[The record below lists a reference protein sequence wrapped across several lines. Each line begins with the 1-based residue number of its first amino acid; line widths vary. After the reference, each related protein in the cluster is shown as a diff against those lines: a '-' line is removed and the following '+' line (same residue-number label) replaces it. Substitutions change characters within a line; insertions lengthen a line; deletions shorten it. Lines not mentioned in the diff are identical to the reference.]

1 MSMTDLARSHEIQAV
16 HRIRYSPQG
25 PVLKRFHESS
35 HYMRCIVGPLGS
47 GKTQASIVEI
57 LRRIMTQPVSK
68 DGVRKSRWL
77 AVRNTLPDLES
88 TTIKDFKE
96 IVTEGMGLGTWK
108 HSSPVTCSIETYDTR
123 GIPVRAEILF
133 RSFDVLTDEKKARG
147 MQLTGAWLNELK
159 ELHKLN
165 VDMVMAR
172 VGRYPSKLECPNGW
186 YGCIADS
193 NAPDADHWLGKFMLE
208 EKPENWW
215 IGRQP
220 GAVTR
225 VDGRW
230 VVNQLAENIRNLP
243 DKYYDNQRQGKSEN
257 WIRAN
262 LGNELVYVTDG
273 RPVHPAFNE
282 AVHVQHCGAH
292 PGQTIYIGL
301 DWGRTPA
308 AAFCC
313 LNADGTWSVIDE
325 LVTENMSA
333 YTFGGI
339 LRDKISRDF
348 PSHNVELFGDPA
360 GTQKGQAT
368 DHSCFQML
376 EEHGLYATP
385 CHTNKFELRAGAL
398 DSQLQRLQH
407 GKPQIAFDPK
417 CRTLVKG
424 LAGAY
429 QFKRLQVSG
438 DDRFRDVPDKGPES
452 HVVEALHYVLL
463 SVDGGAFSQW
473 AEHDLSDY
481 KRDLSIYE

>member
-1 MSMTDLARSHEIQAV
+1 MTSLASRGHDIQPV
-16 HRIRYSPQG
+16 HRLKYKPQG
-25 PVLKRFHESS
+25 HVLKEFHRSKK
-35 HYMRCIVGPLGS
+35 YMRCIVGPLGS
-47 GKTQASIVEI
+47 GKTQASIAEI
-57 LRRIMTQPVSK
+57 LYRIMTQPVSK

-77 AVRNTLPDLES
+77 AVRNTLPDLMT
-88 TTIKDFKE
+88 TTIKDFRE
-96 IVTEGMGLGTWK
+96 ITEGMGIGHW
-108 HSSPVTCSIETYDTR
+108 SMQSPVTCTIDTVDTQ
-123 GIPVRAEILF
+123 GIRVKAEIIF
-133 RSFDVLTDEKKARG
+133 RSFDVLGDEKKARG
-147 MQLTGAWLNELK
+147 MQLTGCWLNELK
-159 ELHKLN
+159 ELHKQN
-165 VDMVMAR
+165 VDMVMSR
-172 VGRYPSKLECPNGW
+172 VGRYPSRAECPDSW

-208 EKPENWW
+208 ETPENWW

-220 GAVTR
+220 GAVQL
-225 VDGRW
+225 VEGRW
-230 VVNQLAENIRNLP
+230 VVNQMAENIRNLP
-243 DKYYDNQRQGKSEN
+243 KNYYENLRQGKATN

-282 AVHVQHCGAH
+282 AVHVHHCGPH

-313 LNADGTWSVIDE
+313 LNADGTWSVFDE

-333 YTFGGI
+333 FTFGGI
-339 LRDKISRDF
+339 LKDKISRDYA
-348 PSHNVELFGDPA
+348 SHNIELYGDPA

-398 DSQLQRLQH
+398 DLQLQRLQQ
-407 GKPQIAFDPK
+407 GKPQIVFDPR

-438 DDRFRDVPDKGPES
+438 DDRFKDVPDKGPES

-463 SVDGGAFSQW
+463 SVDGGAFNQW
-473 AEHDLSDY
+473 ADHDLSDY
-481 KRDLSIYE
+481 ERDLSVFE

>member
-1 MSMTDLARSHEIQAV
+1 
-16 HRIRYSPQG
+16 
-25 PVLKRFHESS
+25 
-35 HYMRCIVGPLGS
+35 
-47 GKTQASIVEI
+47 
-57 LRRIMTQPVSK
+57 
-68 DGVRKSRWL
+68 
-77 AVRNTLPDLES
+77 
-88 TTIKDFKE
+88 
-96 IVTEGMGLGTWK
+96 
-108 HSSPVTCSIETYDTR
+108 
-123 GIPVRAEILF
+123 
-133 RSFDVLTDEKKARG
+133 
-147 MQLTGAWLNELK
+147 
-159 ELHKLN
+159 
-165 VDMVMAR
+165 
-172 VGRYPSKLECPNGW
+172 
-186 YGCIADS
+186 
-193 NAPDADHWLGKFMLE
+193 
-208 EKPENWW
+208 
-215 IGRQP
+215 
-220 GAVTR
+220 
-225 VDGRW
+225 
-230 VVNQLAENIRNLP
+230 
-243 DKYYDNQRQGKSEN
+243 
-257 WIRAN
+257 
-262 LGNELVYVTDG
+262 
-273 RPVHPAFNE
+273 
-282 AVHVQHCGAH
+282 
-292 PGQTIYIGL
+292 L

-313 LNADGTWSVIDE
+313 LNADGTWSVFDE

-333 YTFGGI
+333 FTFGGI
-339 LRDKISRDF
+339 LKDKISRDYAA
-348 PSHNVELFGDPA
+348 HNIELFGDPA

-481 KRDLSIYE
+481 KRDLSVFE